1 MLNVLLDFS
10 VNFRTAE
17 VHLNAEIMKRVRF
30 PILVKRGSSV
40 VKIYHDRKPE
50 GTYYRVTYYL
60 GGKRHRLNFSD
71 LEAAQNEAEA
81 KASQLSR
88 GDVDAMQLNGN
99 DRLVYGRALD
109 ALKEFDLSLDAVAIE
124 YKEARKLLNGVPL
137 IEAARFYEK
146 HNLRGIRR
154 KNVALAVYEMIA
166 AKTKKGVSDVYLADL
181 RYRLGAFRQA
191 FHCEVNAI
199 APDDVAAFFDN
210 LRLSPRSHN
219 NFVRT
224 LRTFFRFAQKHGWL
238 SKEVDLLEPVEKR
251 SEKRTP
257 VEIFTASQL
266 AAILEKASPE
276 VAPCI
281 ALAAFAGLRSAEI
294 LRLDWDDI
302 ERRPGFIEIA
312 AHKAKTATR
321 RIVPIS
327 DNLAKWLAIA
337 PRVDARVWPHSKD
350 RFFKAMIR
358 AARNAGIV
366 WKQNALR
373 HSFISYRVAETQNVN
388 SVALEAGNSP
398 HMIFRHYRELATPE
412 QARTWFATA
421 PEPAVNVVP
430 IRAARAR

>member
-1 MLNVLLDFS
+1 
-10 VNFRTAE
+10 
-17 VHLNAEIMKRVRF
+17 MKRVRF
-30 PILVKRGSSV
+30 PIEVKRGSSV
-40 VKIYHDRKPE
+40 VKIYRDRKGK
-50 GTYYRVTYYL
+50 GTYYRVVYYL
-60 GGKRHRLNFSD
+60 PDRDGKSRRHRLNFHD
-71 LEAAQNEAEA
+71 LPAATNEAEL
-81 KASQLSR
+81 KASHLSR
-88 GDVDAMQLNGN
+88 MDRYASEFEGK
-99 DRLVYGRALD
+99 DRLEYARAKD
-109 ALKEFDLSLDAVAIE
+109 ELKEFDLPLDKVAIE
-124 YKEARKLLNGVPL
+124 YKDARRVLNGVPL

-146 HNLRGIRR
+146 HNLRGIKRE
-154 KNVALAVYEMIA
+154 NVALAVDEIIA
-166 AKTKKGVSDVYLADL
+166 AKTTKGVSEVYLADL
-181 RYRLGAFRQA
+181 RYRLGAFREA
-191 FHCEVNAI
+191 FHCDVNAI

-219 NFVRT
+219 NFLRT
-224 LRTFFRFAQKHGWL
+224 LRTFFVFAQRHGWL
-238 SKEVDLLEPVEKR
+238 SKELDLLARVEKR

-257 VEIFTASQL
+257 VEIFTPSQL
-266 AAILEKASPE
+266 AAILGSASPE

-302 ERRPGFIEIA
+302 ERRPGFIEVA

-337 PRVDARVWPHSKD
+337 PRVDVRVWPHSKD

-373 HSFISYRVAETQNVN
+373 HSFISYRLAETQNIN

-398 HMIFRHYRELATPE
+398 QMIFRHYRELATPG
-412 QARTWFATA
+412 QARTWFVIA
-421 PEPAVNVVP
+421 PETAANVVP
-430 IRAARAR
+430 IAVVRSQR